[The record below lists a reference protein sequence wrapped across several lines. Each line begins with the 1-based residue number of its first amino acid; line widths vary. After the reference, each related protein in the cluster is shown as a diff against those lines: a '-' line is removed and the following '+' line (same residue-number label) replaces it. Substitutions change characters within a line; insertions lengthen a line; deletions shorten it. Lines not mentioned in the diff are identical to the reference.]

1 MFKKPSLA
9 GIAGIAVLFAT
20 CLAGAVTVPVS
31 AATTTT
37 TFLGASN
44 TEPAFDFMT
53 QDFVQSANGGN
64 SVTFSFGGS
73 GHLAGVVDALRALPG
88 P

>member
-1 MFKKPSLA
+1 LFQKLSFPRLGVAA
-9 GIAGIAVLFAT
+9 GLILVF
-20 CLAGAVTVPVS
+20 VPVAEGVGAGS
-31 AATTTT
+31 ASAQPAAT

-53 QDFVQSANGGN
+53 QDFIKTANGGN

-73 GHLAGVVDALRALPG
+73 GMLAG
-88 P
+88 